1 MRIPIP
7 STPKTKRLGEGP
19 ETCLICD
26 RRIKQAAC
34 FARLL
39 TSGELA
45 DRDEIV
51 TDGEDQGFFAIGS
64 ECARRL
70 PVAFRFSVSEV
81 TGDE

>member
-7 STPKTKRLGEGP
+7 PTPKSKHRGEGP

-34 FARLL
+34 FAHLL

-45 DRDEIV
+45 DHDEIIA
-51 TDGEDQGFFAIGS
+51 DGEDQGFFAVGS
-64 ECARRL
+64 ECARKL
-70 PVAFRFSVSEV
+70 PAAFRFIPSEI
-81 TGDE
+81 E